1 MAKKLKYKDLI
12 KKLKPFENDEIVMVA
27 STGNVSFYDKEG
39 MFNIIHLLE
48 LENEEHCFVTI
59 SED

>member
-12 KKLKPFENDEIVMVA
+12 RKMKPFENDEIVMVA
-27 STGNVSFYDKEG
+27 SRGEVSFFDKEG
-39 MFNIIHLLE
+39 MFNIIHLSE
-48 LENEEHCFVTI
+48 LENEEHCFVTG